1 MQIEMLTIPGF
12 KRILCRFWQ
21 YKEGGA
27 IIECPA
33 WGSSMYAF
41 SWADGSMKQG
51 SLKGPSV
58 QITFLVLLTAE
69 YQSKMNTLFT
79 CDKKNAALSKSL
91 NQQ

>member
-1 MQIEMLTIPGF
+1 
-12 KRILCRFWQ
+12 
-21 YKEGGA
+21 
-27 IIECPA
+27 
-33 WGSSMYAF
+33 
-41 SWADGSMKQG
+41 MKQG

-58 QITFLVLLTAE
+58 QIIFLVLLTAE